1 MVTRLPIQKHN
12 VTKILS
18 DPLTKTTDAHSVCSV
33 NNLTE
38 SGTIR
43 ETGEIREAST
53 GISLSNYN

>member
-1 MVTRLPIQKHN
+1 MVTRLPIQKYN

-18 DPLTKTTDAHSVCSV
+18 NPLTKTTDAHSVCSV

-43 ETGEIREAST
+43 ETGEIRELT
-53 GISLSNYN
+53 G

>member
-1 MVTRLPIQKHN
+1 LPIQKHN